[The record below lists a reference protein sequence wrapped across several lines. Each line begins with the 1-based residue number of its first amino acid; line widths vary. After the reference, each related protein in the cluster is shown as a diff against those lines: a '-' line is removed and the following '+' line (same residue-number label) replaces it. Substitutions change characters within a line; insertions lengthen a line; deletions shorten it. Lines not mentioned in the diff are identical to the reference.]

1 MKIAL
6 LFIFICM
13 ALLALMAFRVSSVKS
28 PGLLQ
33 LTDTTKWPARFGF
46 GHTPTAQEIAA
57 WDIDVRPD
65 GKDLP
70 KGQGDTEKGKA
81 LYALKCAACH
91 GGNTVGAPGAK
102 LLGPVLIGDT
112 SAKSKPKTIG
122 NYWPYATT
130 LFDYVRRAMPYNQP
144 GSLTNDEIYSITAYL
159 LNANKIIK
167 TGTVLNAQ
175 NLPKIIMPAKKL
187 FIIDDRKGGPEVK

>member
-1 MKIAL
+1 MKITL
-6 LFIFICM
+6 PFTFTCVT
-13 ALLALMAFRVSSVKS
+13 LLALMAFKNAPLQS
-28 PGLLQ
+28 PRLLQ

-46 GHTPTAQEIAA
+46 GHKPTAQEIAA

-65 GKDLP
+65 GKGLP
-70 KGQGDTEKGKA
+70 KGQGDTEKGRA
-81 LYALKCAACH
+81 LYALKCVACH
-91 GGNTVGAPGAK
+91 GANTIEASSTK

-112 SAKSKPKTIG
+112 TAKSKPKTIG

-144 GSLTNDEIYSITAYL
+144 GLLTNDEVYSITAYL
-159 LNANKIIK
+159 LSANKIIK

-187 FIIDDRKGGPEVK
+187 FIMDDRKGGPEVK